1 MKKVITLL
9 TVLLISIS
17 SFAQQGINYKAVLKD
32 ASGNLLGDTFMNV
45 QFTIHQSTETGTIV
59 YQEDHNYTT
68 DANGLLIL
76 NIGTDTSPSVGVFA
90 DLAWGADQHF
100 LQTSITYSGG
110 TIDFD
115 ATEFMAVPYAKQA
128 ESATFRTVNNVTSN
142 SPGDLVTDNL
152 VFGSTQMD
160 DDNTTPNDNA
170 RVFFNKAKGAF
181 RAGLVDDTYWDDSEV
196 GSYSVSMGL
205 NTKAKGQNSF
215 AMGGN
220 STALGKDAVAM
231 GGIATATGQNAIS
244 IGNQTNANGLTSVAL
259 GAGTI
264 SNGNF
269 STSMNLTTTAD
280 ALASTAMGRLNIGTG
295 DPDLWVENEP
305 LFEIGNGGYVDGLPV
320 KSNALTVLKNGTI
333 TAPSFDITEITDD
346 KALITKEYLEAN
358 GATGLE
364 QITEESD
371 TPGVFNTG
379 WRLVGQNPPFGY
391 PIGRDAVDLSDS
403 QELDSFGGAS
413 GRNSMAMGFLT
424 RATGDYSTAMG
435 RRTDASGFLSIAMGN
450 QTEAIGSVSTAMG
463 SITEASGPNST
474 AMGFA
479 TTASGEYSTA
489 MGRNTDAIAQA
500 STAIGKFNKLD
511 NTGLFMVGNGTSAT
525 AADRN
530 NALIIYENGNA
541 QFDGE
546 IQTTAT
552 GNVNMIPIAYGSY
565 DGDDGTDP
573 NDILSGTENFT
584 VTRAG
589 DFTYTI
595 SVNGQSLSVNN
606 TSASVVVSTDF
617 FRTANVT
624 YSGGDMKVHIFS
636 STFNKVPA
644 PFQFIIYKN

>member
-1 MKKVITLL
+1 
-9 TVLLISIS
+9 
-17 SFAQQGINYKAVLKD
+17 
-32 ASGNLLGDTFMNV
+32 
-45 QFTIHQSTETGTIV
+45 
-59 YQEDHNYTT
+59 
-68 DANGLLIL
+68 
-76 NIGTDTSPSVGVFA
+76 
-90 DLAWGADQHF
+90 
-100 LQTSITYSGG
+100 
-110 TIDFD
+110 
-115 ATEFMAVPYAKQA
+115 
-128 ESATFRTVNNVTSN
+128 
-142 SPGDLVTDNL
+142 
-152 VFGSTQMD
+152 
-160 DDNTTPNDNA
+160 
-170 RVFFNKAKGAF
+170 
-181 RAGLVDDTYWDDSEV
+181 
-196 GSYSVSMGL
+196 
-205 NTKAKGQNSF
+205 
-215 AMGGN
+215 
-220 STALGKDAVAM
+220 
-231 GGIATATGQNAIS
+231 
-244 IGNQTNANGLTSVAL
+244 
-259 GAGTI
+259 
-264 SNGNF
+264 
-269 STSMNLTTTAD
+269 
-280 ALASTAMGRLNIGTG
+280 
-295 DPDLWVENEP
+295 
-305 LFEIGNGGYVDGLPV
+305 
-320 KSNALTVLKNGTI
+320 
-333 TAPSFDITEITDD
+333 
-346 KALITKEYLEAN
+346 
-358 GATGLE
+358 
-364 QITEESD
+364 
-371 TPGVFNTG
+371 
-379 WRLVGQNPPFGY
+379 
-391 PIGRDAVDLSDS
+391 
-403 QELDSFGGAS
+403 
-413 GRNSMAMGFLT
+413 
-424 RATGDYSTAMG
+424 MG

-450 QTEAIGSVSTAMG
+450 ETEAIGSVSTAMG